1 MEEQTWTGTCS
12 TEVRDAC
19 IPAPVQVK
27 EAVKVAVESGYRH
40 IDCAAAYGN
49 EKEVGQALQE
59 VIGTTVQR
67 QDLFIT
73 SKLWN
78 TKHRYH

>member
-1 MEEQTWTGTCS
+1 M
-12 TEVRDAC
+12 
-19 IPAPVQVK
+19 K

>member
-1 MEEQTWTGTCS
+1 M
-12 TEVRDAC
+12 
-19 IPAPVQVK
+19 
-27 EAVKVAVESGYRH
+27 AVEAGYRH

-78 TKHRYH
+78 TKHRYHLVARGAGGHYVLARAGLRTCDLLSCRR